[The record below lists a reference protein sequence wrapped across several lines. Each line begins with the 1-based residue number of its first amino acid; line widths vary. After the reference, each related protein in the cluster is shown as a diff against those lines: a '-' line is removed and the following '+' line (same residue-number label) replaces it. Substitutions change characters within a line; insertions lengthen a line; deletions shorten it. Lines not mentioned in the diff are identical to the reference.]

1 MSAPRYKQLLDR
13 LAQDIRSGALRP
25 GTRLPPLRQL
35 ARREGLALVTASRVY
50 AELAGMGLVSG
61 EVGRGTFVRDP
72 SLPAGH
78 GLDLGVLA
86 PDLVDLGFNYPTL
99 PGQAELLRSGLR
111 QLAQGGDLEAMLR
124 YQPHG
129 GRPHDRATV
138 ARHLASRGL
147 HTIAE
152 QVLLVDGAQHGLACV
167 GLALLQPGD
176 VVAIDALSYP
186 GFRLLAETLRLELV
200 AVPAAGHGAG
210 PDLAALDRLCQQRRV
225 RALYTMPTLHNPLGW
240 VMELAE
246 REALAALAEQH
257 ELLLI
262 EDAAYAYLVER
273 APPPLA
279 MLAPERTVYI
289 SGLSKSVAAGL
300 RLGFV
305 HAPKACIAALERAIR
320 ASTWSTPGLT
330 TALGCAWLEDGTV
343 DRLEREKRADARER
357 QRLAAEL
364 LGPLPRIGHPGS
376 YFLWL
381 PLGEDVRADRVAA
394 ELLQG
399 GISVSTAAPYTGK
412 RDGSEPQAIRL
423 ALGSVDRAALTPAL
437 RAVRQVIEAHSVL

>member
-1 MSAPRYKQLLDR
+1 MPAPRYKQLLDR
-13 LAQDIRSGALRP
+13 LAGEIRSGHLRP

-35 ARREGLALVTASRVY
+35 AQAEGLALVTASRVY

-72 SLPAGH
+72 SLPPGH

-138 ARHLASRGL
+138 AGHLASRGL
-147 HTIAE
+147 HTCAE
-152 QVLLVDGAQHGLACV
+152 QVLLVDGAQHGLACAA
-167 GLALLQPGD
+167 LALLQPGD

-186 GFRLLAETLRLELV
+186 GFRLLAETLRLELL
-200 AVPAAGHGAG
+200 ALPPAEQG
-210 PDLAALDRLCQQRRV
+210 PDLAALERLCQQRRV

-240 VMELAE
+240 VMGLAE
-246 REALAALAEQH
+246 REALAELARRH
-257 ELLLI
+257 DLLLI
-262 EDAAYAYLVER
+262 EDAAYAYLVEP

-305 HAPKACIAALERAIR
+305 HAPQAWIAALERAIR

-330 TALGCAWLEDGTV
+330 TALGCSWLEDGTV
-343 DRLEREKRADARER
+343 ARLEHEKRADARAR

-364 LGPLPRIGHPGS
+364 LGPLTRVGHPGS

-381 PLGEDVRADRVAA
+381 PLGEEVRADRVAA
-394 ELLQG
+394 DLLQA
-399 GISVSTAAPYTGK
+399 GISVSTAAPYTGS
-412 RDGSEPQAIRL
+412 REGSEAQAIRL
-423 ALGSVDRAALTPAL
+423 ALGSVNQAALAPAL
-437 RAVRQVIEAHSVL
+437 REVRRVIEAHSLF